1 MKLSDIWKEI
11 NKDIDDSLPN
21 GDLTGWINRALDD
34 LSPHANVQKSTTIS
48 LVADQKEY
56 NVPADLLKVSYF
68 LDENK
73 PLHPIAMNDFHS
85 YGFKRWGD
93 KFIIQP
99 TPKEAKTLDLY
110 YQARLPHVINS
121 DDVPA
126 IPEEFHDLLVLYAVA
141 MAKYQDEEL
150 EMQQEV
156 MQRYLIRKEEFIQS
170 QHSNDVSE
178 IQDVSEW

>member
-1 MKLSDIWKEI
+1 MKLSEILREI

-21 GDLTGWINRALDD
+21 GDLIGWVNRALDD
-34 LSPHANVQKSTTIS
+34 LTPHANIQKSTAIS

-56 NVPADLLKVSYF
+56 DVPADLLKVSYL

-73 PLHPIAMNDFHS
+73 SLFPVPMNDFNS
-85 YGFKRWGD
+85 YGFKRWGN

-110 YQARLPHVINS
+110 YQARLPHLINS

-126 IPEEFHDLLVLYAVA
+126 IPEEFHDLLVLYTVA
-141 MAKYQDEEL
+141 KAKYQDEEL
-150 EMQQEV
+150 EMQQV
-156 MQRYLIRKEEFIQS
+156 AMQDYYNRKAEFIQS
-170 QHSNDVSE
+170 QHTNDVSE
-178 IQDVSEW
+178 IQDVSQW